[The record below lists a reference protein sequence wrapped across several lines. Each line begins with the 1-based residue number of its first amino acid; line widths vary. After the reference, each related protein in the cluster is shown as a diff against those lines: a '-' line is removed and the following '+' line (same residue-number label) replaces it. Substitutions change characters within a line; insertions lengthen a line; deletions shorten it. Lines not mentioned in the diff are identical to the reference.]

1 MSDRDTAATD
11 NGKIKDPADWT
22 TGDEPMTG
30 AQESYIHTLA
40 NQAGE
45 DVDDDLTKAEA
56 SIKIEELREKTGKA
70 TPKAAKSPPAK
81 KARKA
86 SR

>member
-1 MSDRDTAATD
+1 MSDRNTADTD

-30 AQESYIHTLA
+30 AQESYLHTLA
-40 NQAGE
+40 TQAGE
-45 DVDDDLTKAEA
+45 DVGDELTKAEA
-56 SIKIEELREKTGKA
+56 SVRIEELREKTGKA
-70 TPKAAKSPPAK
+70 TAKPAAKK

-86 SR
+86 SK